1 MKYIEFGQGKSKV
14 SNVVLGLMRIP
25 ELGNG
30 EKVASLV
37 NVALDNGINMVDIAD
52 CYTKGKA
59 ETLLG
64 DAFAYD
70 KSLRNKI
77 YLQSKCGIV
86 KDPFYY
92 FDFSKKHIL
101 DAVDASLKRLKTDH
115 LDSLLLHRP
124 DALMDPEEICEAFC
138 TLRSSGKVREFGV
151 SNFSPSQM
159 KLLQSELDVPL
170 CADQVQMS
178 ICHTVMIDAG
188 FNVNMDNEAS
198 VMHDGGVLEHC
209 RMHDMAIQ
217 AWSVMQH
224 GLFKGVFIGDPH
236 YLKLNAALDKIAQK
250 YGVSATAVAIAWVLR
265 YPGKMQAVIGTTK
278 EKRVA
283 DSAKASEIKLSREEW
298 YELYL
303 AAGNDLP

>member
-37 NVALDNGINMVDIAD
+37 NVALDNGINMLDIAD

-101 DAVDASLKRLKTDH
+101 DAVDASLKR
-115 LDSLLLHRP
+115 
-124 DALMDPEEICEAFC
+124 
-138 TLRSSGKVREFGV
+138 SGKVREFGV

-303 AAGNDLP
+303 VAGNDLP